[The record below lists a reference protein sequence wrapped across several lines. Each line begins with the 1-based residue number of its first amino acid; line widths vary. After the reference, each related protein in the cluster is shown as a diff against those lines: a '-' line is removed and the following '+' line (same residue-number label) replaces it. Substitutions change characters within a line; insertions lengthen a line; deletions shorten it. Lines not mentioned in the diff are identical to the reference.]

1 MLNEIKRAIVIVL
14 DGLGVGEAPDAKH
27 YGDEGSNSVA
37 NTAQKIGGLDVPN
50 MQALGFGNIIPI
62 DGVTPS
68 DSVQGAWGK
77 LQPKSAGKDS
87 VTGHWELMG
96 VYLEQAFP
104 TYPTG
109 FPQDVVDAVEKA
121 TGVTFIGNVV
131 ASGTVIV
138 QEMGAEHVRTGHPIL
153 YTSADSVFQIAAHEE
168 VIPLERLYEICEIAR
183 ATLVGEHG
191 VGRVIARPF
200 IGNEADGFTRTSNR
214 HDYSITP
221 PSDSLI
227 DYLADAGHAVIAV
240 GKINDLFGGRNIS
253 HYYPAKSNMD
263 SLTQLEKALDEHE
276 DGFFFVN
283 LVEFDQIFGHRN
295 NYEGYANAI
304 REFDAYLPTIQA
316 KLTEQDIVFISAD
329 HGVDPTTASTDHSRE
344 YVPLLAFGGG
354 MTKSNDLGTRLTFA
368 DVGATIADIYDVPSP
383 EIGES
388 FLDELG

>member
-1 MLNEIKRAIVIVL
+1 MNEIKRAIVIVL
-14 DGLGVGEAPDAKH
+14 DGVGVGEAPDASL

-37 NTAQKIGGLDVPN
+37 NTAQKIGGLAVPN

-62 DGVTPS
+62 EGVSPS
-68 DSVQGAWGK
+68 DSVHSAWGK

-96 VYLEQAFP
+96 VYLENPFP
-104 TYPTG
+104 TYPNG
-109 FPQDVVDAVEKA
+109 FPQDVVAQVEAA

-131 ASGTVIV
+131 ASGTAIV
-138 QEMGAEHVRTGHPIL
+138 EEMGAEHVRTGHPIL
-153 YTSADSVFQIAAHEE
+153 YTSADSVFQIAAHED
-168 VIPLERLYEICEIAR
+168 VISLERLYEICEIAR

-200 IGNEADGFTRTSNR
+200 IGNEVDGFTRTSNR

-227 DYLADAGHAVIAV
+227 DFLANAGQTVIAV

-263 SLTQLEKALDEHE
+263 SLTQLEKALDEHDE
-276 DGFFFVN
+276 GFIFVN
-283 LVEFDQIFGHRN
+283 LVEFDQTFGHRN

-304 REFDAYLPTIQA
+304 REFDAYLPHIQA
-316 KLTEQDIVFISAD
+316 KLTEHDLVFISAD

-344 YVPLLAFGGG
+344 YVPLLVFGGG
-354 MTKSNDLGTRLTFA
+354 LTKAVNLGTRLTFA
-368 DVGATIADIYDVPSP
+368 DVGATIADIYNVPSP

-388 FLDELG
+388 FLSDLG